1 MTEAATITPSP
12 NAFPTGVTLA
22 DIQAAQVRIAPY
34 VWRTALLSTATLSRM
49 TNTTLRIKT
58 ENLQRTGSFKARG
71 AVNAILQLDD
81 DARARGVVTFS
92 AGNHG
97 IGLAY
102 AARIAGAR
110 CTVFMAEN
118 ATPSK
123 IAAIRGFGAET
134 RFGPAIQEAFD
145 MMRRFEEETGATFIS
160 PFADPAIIAGQGT
173 VGIEL
178 LEDFP
183 DVEQIVVPIG
193 GGGLIAGIALAV
205 KSQRPDIRIVGVEP
219 EGSRVVYES
228 LQAGKPLSASANST
242 VADGLGAPFTSQL
255 PFSLIQTY
263 VDDVV
268 LVTDDEIITA
278 LHLILERCKLL
289 VEPAGAAATAALITG
304 KAAVPTGANT
314 IAMLSGG
321 NMDLARLKTLL

>member
-1 MTEAATITPSP
+1 MTEAATTNATPD
-12 NAFPTGVTLA
+12 ADLIGVSLS
-22 DIQAAQVRIAPY
+22 DIQAAQIRIAPHL
-34 VWRTALLSTATLSRM
+34 WRTALLSTATLSRM
-49 TNTTLRIKT
+49 TATTLRIKT
-58 ENLQRTGSFKARG
+58 ESLQRTGSFKARG
-71 AVNAILQLDD
+71 AVNAILQLDE

-97 IGLAY
+97 QGLAY
-102 AARIAGAR
+102 AAQISGAR

-118 ATPSK
+118 AVPSK
-123 IAAIRGFGAET
+123 IEAIRGYGAET
-134 RFGPAIQEAFD
+134 RFGATIQEAFD
-145 MMRRFEEETGATFIS
+145 MMKRFETETGAAFIS

-173 VGIEL
+173 IGLEL

-205 KSQRPDIRIVGVEP
+205 KSLRPDVRIVGVEP
-219 EGSRVVYES
+219 EGSRVVYDS
-228 LQAGKPLSASANST
+228 LQAGKPLSARENKT

-255 PFSLIQTY
+255 PLSIIQKH

-268 LVTDDEIITA
+268 LVTDDEILAA
-278 LHLILERCKLL
+278 LRLILDRCKLL

-321 NMDLARLKTLL
+321 NMSLDRLKTLL